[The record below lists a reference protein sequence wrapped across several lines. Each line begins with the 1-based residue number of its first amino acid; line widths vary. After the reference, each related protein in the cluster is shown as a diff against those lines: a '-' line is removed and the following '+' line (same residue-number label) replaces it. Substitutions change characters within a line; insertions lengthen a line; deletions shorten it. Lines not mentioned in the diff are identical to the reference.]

1 MRIARQ
7 IERGIT
13 IGAEGD
19 GQQPGKG
26 RQGRDGGDGRRASS
40 VAASCGCGRK
50 LRMAPTVYAA
60 GSVTCGMCG
69 TEFRTG
75 AERSRQPTT
84 PDPTGADTVVDRP
97 FLDRRRATLSS
108 SKQVNNPPAPLGRS
122 EERRVGKGVVRP

>member
-1 MRIARQ
+1 MPPYGLASTSLSPEGEERYAGAISALGDAMRIARQ

-69 TEFRTG
+69 TAFRTG
-75 AERSRQPTT
+75 TERSGT
-84 PDPTGADTVVDRP
+84 PQTRAPNRT
-97 FLDRRRATLSS
+97 ATLATS
-108 SKQVNNPPAPLGRS
+108 
-122 EERRVGKGVVRP
+122 